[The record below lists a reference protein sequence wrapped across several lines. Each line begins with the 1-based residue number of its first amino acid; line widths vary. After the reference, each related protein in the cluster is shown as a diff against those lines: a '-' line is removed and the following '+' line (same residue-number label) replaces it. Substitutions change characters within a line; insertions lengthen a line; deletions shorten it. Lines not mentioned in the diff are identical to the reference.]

1 MTQPLHTPIHAP
13 KLDERRDK
21 RVERIRPNSAPV
33 IHEAIRRE
41 GEEELSRPT
50 SALAF
55 SGLAAGLSMGF
66 SLVAEAVLR
75 RGLPAGAAWLPLIAK
90 LGYSFGFLIVIV
102 GRQQLFTENT
112 LTAVL
117 PLLARRDLSTL
128 ARTLRLWAIV
138 LVTNVLGTL
147 AMAALLASPAL
158 FDVGMRASLGE
169 VARHAFVPDFGAV
182 LIRGVVAGWIIAT
195 LVWMLPAARNA
206 QVSMIILM
214 TWLVSAG
221 EFSHIIAGSVD
232 TFYLVLTHEI
242 GWLAYLWYFFVP
254 TLVGNIIGGVS
265 LVAALNHAQVVS
277 GHEPATEEDVS

>member
-169 VARHAFVPDFGAV
+169 VARHAFVPDFGPV
-182 LIRGVVAGWIIAT
+182 LVRGIVAGWIIAT

-206 QVSMIILM
+206 QVSLIILM

-221 EFSHIIAGSVD
+221 QFSHIIAGSVD

-242 GWLAYLWYFFVP
+242 GWLDYLRHFFVP

-277 GHEPATEEDVS
+277 GHEPATEEDFS